1 MFFLAFI
8 FAIKFTNDPDKF
20 IKICPGNYVN
30 LLMQLGFI
38 KKKGGGLWVSCGVN
52 VEVSDSVK
60 NKDEESFIFHDRV
73 TFLLAY
79 NLKNLREKP

>member
-1 MFFLAFI
+1 MMFFLAFI

-38 KKKGGGLWVSCGVN
+38 KKKGG
-52 VEVSDSVK
+52 DSG
-60 NKDEESFIFHDRV
+60 FH
-73 TFLLAY
+73 AEWM
-79 NLKNLREKP
+79 LKFQIQSKIKMKKVLFSMTE